1 MSALLLSFHRSFPP
15 LLLVAAIAA
24 GCTTAPTDTGIPEA
38 PPPAE
43 TEAPPPAPEAP
54 AAPEA
59 PPPVTETPLPPV
71 PQEPV
76 AKPAPQENIAIARLM
91 RNAEKESEAGRLANA
106 AATLERALRIE
117 PRNPRLWHELARV
130 RLRQGEY
137 AQAATLAARSNSW
150 AGSDASLREANQ
162 RLIEEA
168 RIARGK

>member
-1 MSALLLSFHRSFPP
+1 MSALLLSFQRSFP
-15 LLLVAAIAA
+15 LLLVVAAIAA

-38 PPPAE
+38 PPPAGP
-43 TEAPPPAPEAP
+43 EAPPPAPEAP

-59 PPPVTETPLPPV
+59 PPPVTEAPLPPV

-76 AKPAPQENIAIARLM
+76 AKPAPQENIAVARLM

>member
-1 MSALLLSFHRSFPP
+1 MSALLASSRRLFP
-15 LLLVAAIAA
+15 LVFMVAIAA
-24 GCTTAPTDTGIPEA
+24 GCTTAPTDTEIPEA
-38 PPPAE
+38 PPPADTPAPPPE
-43 TEAPPPAPEAP
+43 APAPSEAPPPI
-54 AAPEA
+54 
-59 PPPVTETPLPPV
+59 TETPLPTV

-76 AKPAPQENIAIARLM
+76 AKPAPTENIAVARLM
-91 RNAEKESEAGRLANA
+91 ANAERDSEAGRLANA

-130 RLRQGEY
+130 RLKQGEY

-150 AGSDASLREANQ
+150 AGSDANLREANQ

>member
-1 MSALLLSFHRSFPP
+1 MSALRQSFYRYFP
-15 LLLVAAIAA
+15 LLLVAAAVTA

-38 PPPAE
+38 PPPAG

-76 AKPAPQENIAIARLM
+76 AKPAPQENIAVARLM

>member
-1 MSALLLSFHRSFPP
+1 MNALPASFHRSFWFV
-15 LLLVAAIAA
+15 LLIAAMAA

-38 PPPAE
+38 
-43 TEAPPPAPEAP
+43 APPVEAERPQPAPEAP
-54 AAPEA
+54 SAPAEAPREPAAPE
-59 PPPVTETPLPPV
+59 PP
-71 PQEPV
+71 EPV
-76 AKPAPQENIAIARLM
+76 AKPAPQENIAVARLM
-91 RNAEKESEAGRLANA
+91 RNAEKDSEAGRLANA

-130 RLRQGEY
+130 RLKQGEY

-150 AGSDASLREANQ
+150 AGADASLREANQ